1 MTTSFWF
8 RTSLMALVLWTL
20 LYLSSLFSS
29 NLDFPAVVYIFI
41 GVFGLLTIGIH
52 NLLMS
57 ANEKSPQRFVTYFM
71 GSVSAKLFLTLIF
84 LLLYLYFNR
93 NERVVVALSV
103 FGTYVVFTTL
113 EVVSLYRFLTGNQAD
128 NNK

>member
-1 MTTSFWF
+1 MTKSFWF
-8 RTSLMALVLWTL
+8 RTSLLAIVLWAL
-20 LYLSSLFSS
+20 LYLSALFSS
-29 NLDFPAVVYIFI
+29 NLSFPWVVYIFV

-93 NERVVVALSV
+93 DERVVVALSV

-113 EVVSLYRFLTGNQAD
+113 EVVSLYRFLTQD
-128 NNK
+128 QTDFKK

>member
-1 MTTSFWF
+1 MTKSFWF
-8 RTSLMALVLWTL
+8 RTSFLALVLWTL
-20 LYLSSLFSS
+20 LYLSALFSS
-29 NLDFPAVVYIFI
+29 NLSFPLVVYIFI

-52 NLLMS
+52 HLLMS

-93 NERVVVALSV
+93 EERVVVALSV

-128 NNK
+128 LNK

>member
-1 MTTSFWF
+1 MTKYFWF
-8 RTSLMALVLWTL
+8 RTSFLAVFLWIL
-20 LYLSSLFSS
+20 LYVSARFSS
-29 NLDFPAVVYIFI
+29 TLNFPVVVYIFV
-41 GVFGLLTIGIH
+41 GVFALLTIGIH

-93 NERVVVALSV
+93 DERVVVALSV
-103 FGTYVVFTTL
+103 FATYVVFTTL

-128 NNK
+128 FKK